1 MDSNLNNILVHPHVL
16 RKGETVKML
25 EAKHLT
31 SAMAAWEIC
40 LCQRPRVQ
48 NYFKNSFHCWMTW
61 CMLNEIFASRNYAT
75 WKPGDW
81 HRNIRNYT
89 LKKHQHRELAMH
101 TTSLNSQTSV
111 AGAPPV
117 QGFAKRLCLL
127 QPQPHTSASHGDYP
141 GVGLVR
147 VAVRSETA
155 STPAWTALPIINLT
169 GQNGKKLSS
178 VSPWHLKSFPILHAS
193 PKQVLGRFSRCPHVF
208 LSSRSTTED

>member
-89 LKKHQHRELAMH
+89 LKKHQHRERGLLPCKALLKGFVSFSPNH
-101 TTSLNSQTSV
+101 THLHLMGITLVLVWSELQSGQ
-111 AGAPPV
+111 
-117 QGFAKRLCLL
+117 RL
-127 QPQPHTSASHGDYP
+127 PQHQHG
-141 GVGLVR
+141 
-147 VAVRSETA
+147 
-155 STPAWTALPIINLT
+155 
-169 GQNGKKLSS
+169 
-178 VSPWHLKSFPILHAS
+178 LH
-193 PKQVLGRFSRCPHVF
+193 CP
-208 LSSRSTTED
+208 